1 MFGKPQWF
9 RAKAIGWG
17 VTPTSW
23 QGWAYSALW
32 VAAIAGPFVLL
43 LGRGQPLEAMA
54 WAGLGIG
61 ALAYDVRQILLA
73 MNPPKIVSETSVAAP
88 REDNVLYIMDDEQTH
103 PRVATRGFNLQT
115 R

>member
-17 VTPTSW
+17 LTPIRW
-23 QGWAYSALW
+23 QGWIYSGLW
-32 VAAIAGPFVLL
+32 AAAIAGPFVLL
-43 LGRGQPLEAMA
+43 LGRGQPVEAMA
-54 WAGLGIG
+54 WMGLGLG
-61 ALAYDVRQILLA
+61 ALVYDVRQILLA
-73 MNPPKIVSETSVAAP
+73 MNPAKAPAAATVAAKQD
-88 REDNVLYIMDDEQTH
+88 DNVLYILDDSQTH